1 MKAYHLEKARDP
13 SDLPDWL
20 FDEHE
25 RRPARSVADRPTRG
39 STERDRSDTG
49 PVSSSRRGQG
59 LRDIYDRVE
68 ASSPPPLAQR
78 APSRSRFRDADASE
92 ERSSKANDRLR
103 AIREAKRTAV
113 QRSATSVSRSDEG
126 DGGRGDRGRDY
137 GGERS
142 MRAPMSMPEPA
153 AVRRPVRAGLPA
165 RPMPAAQRVY

>member
-25 RRPARSVADRPTRG
+25 RRPARSAADRPTRG

-92 ERSSKANDRLR
+92 EKSSKANDRLR

-113 QRSATSVSRSDEG
+113 QRSATVSRSDEG
-126 DGGRGDRGRDY
+126 DGGRGDRGRDF
-137 GGERS
+137 GGERNA
-142 MRAPMSMPEPA
+142 RAPMSMPEP

-165 RPMPAAQRVY
+165 RPMPATQRGY

>member
-25 RRPARSVADRPTRG
+25 RRPVRGVADRPARG
-39 STERDRSDTG
+39 STERERSEAD
-49 PVSSSRRGQG
+49 PVASSRRGQG
-59 LRDIYDRVE
+59 LRDIYDRIE
-68 ASSPPPLAQR
+68 ASSSPPPAQR
-78 APSRSRFRDADASE
+78 APSRSRFHDADASE

-113 QRSATSVSRSDEG
+113 QRSATALRRSDEG
-126 DGGRGDRGRDY
+126 DGDRGRDDV
-137 GGERS
+137 GEQRS
-142 MRAPMSMPEPA
+142 MRAPMPEA
-153 AVRRPVRAGLPA
+153 APVRRPPRGGLPA